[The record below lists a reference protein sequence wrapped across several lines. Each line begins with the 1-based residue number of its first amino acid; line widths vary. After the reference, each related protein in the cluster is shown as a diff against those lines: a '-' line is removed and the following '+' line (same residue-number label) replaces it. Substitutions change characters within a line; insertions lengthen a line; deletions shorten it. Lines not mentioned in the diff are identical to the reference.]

1 MKPAPG
7 EAMVDLVTP
16 IEAVQ
21 AALQLHREGRL
32 AEARLLYERVLA
44 VEPDQAEALHFLG
57 LLRHQLGAR
66 SEGIAWLRRAV
77 VAEPSYAAA
86 HSNLGNMLLEAG
98 DLDGAEQAYRQA
110 LACDPAL
117 AETKNNLALLLRR
130 RGRPQESEAIYREAI
145 AQAPENPLAY
155 CNLGQVLFEMGRL
168 DEATELLGEAVRLN
182 PEFAEAFHNLGH
194 ILSARDRPQAAAEA
208 YRRAV
213 ELGADA
219 YLGLASALRE
229 QGLVDEAIAA
239 YRHVIGI
246 GGKPA
251 TAFYNLGMLISAQ
264 GRDGEAAEVYR
275 QWLEEEPDNP
285 VARHMLAASQGDAA
299 PARASDDYVQ
309 AIFDGFAPRFDQ
321 RLQELQYRA
330 PDLVAAR
337 VRSLGEELRPRVLD
351 AGCGTGLC
359 GPLLRPYASRLTGV
373 DLSGPMLER
382 ALARG
387 CYDELVQA
395 ELTAY
400 LDSHESRYELI
411 VSADTLC
418 YFGDLLP
425 ILRGAARALEPRGHL
440 VATLERAED
449 GTSQGYSL
457 NTSGR
462 YSHTDAYLR
471 EVLAS
476 AGLEVL
482 SVEPDIL
489 RYEMGRP
496 VRGFLFS
503 AGKAAA

>member
-1 MKPAPG
+1 MMA
-7 EAMVDLVTP
+7 DLVTP

-21 AALQLHREGRL
+21 AALALHREGRL

-44 VEPDQAEALHFLG
+44 VEPDHPEALHFLG

-77 VAEPSYAAA
+77 AAEPAYAAA

-110 LACDPAL
+110 LAYDPGL

-130 RGRPQESEAIYREAI
+130 RGRPEAAEAIYREAI
-145 AQAPENPLAY
+145 ALAPENPLAY

-168 DEATELLGEAVRLN
+168 DEATEMLGEAVRLN

-194 ILSARDRPQAAAEA
+194 ILSVRDRPQAAAEA

-219 YLGLASALRE
+219 YLGLATALRE

-251 TAFYNLGMLISAQ
+251 TAFYNLGMLLSAQ

-275 QWLEEEPDNP
+275 QWLEEEPGNP
-285 VARHMLAASQGDAA
+285 VARHMLAASQGDAV
-299 PARASDDYVQ
+299 PSRASDDYVQ

-321 RLQELQYRA
+321 RLAELDYRA
-330 PDLVAAR
+330 PELVTELVRRLSGPAAR
-337 VRSLGEELRPRVLD
+337 RRVLD

-359 GPLLRPYASRLTGV
+359 GPLLRERAERLTGV
-373 DLSGPMLER
+373 DLSGPMLDQ
-382 ALARG
+382 AAARG
-387 CYDELVQA
+387 CYDALVQA
-395 ELTAY
+395 ELTDY
-400 LDSHESRYELI
+400 LASSPACYDL
-411 VSADTLC
+411 VASADTLV
-418 YFGDLLP
+418 YFGDLRP
-425 ILRGAARALEPRGHL
+425 VIAAAAQAMAPGGYL
-440 VATLERAED
+440 VATLEKDD
-449 GTSQGYSL
+449 GGLADGYRL
-457 NTSGR
+457 RGHGR
-462 YSHTDAYLR
+462 YSHTEKYLR
-471 EVLAS
+471 RVIADC
-476 AGLEVL
+476 GLELVALESVVL
-482 SVEPDIL
+482 
-489 RYEMGRP
+489 RQEMAQP
-496 VRGFLFS
+496 VIGMLF
-503 AGKAAA
+503 AAAWVKRDA